1 MCTKALVKFFRFSQ
15 NCGDCVHQKS
25 IRKGV
30 INVKYKDYGTGIP
43 QHEIEALA
51 RCLLPDIEE
60 FYSSKE
66 GQKEFAEWK
75 QQQAEKKNE
84 NKPTE

>member
-1 MCTKALVKFFRFSQ
+1 MISSNLC
-15 NCGDCVHQKS
+15 
-25 IRKGV
+25 RKKEG
-30 INVKYKDYGTGIP
+30 ITIKKKDYGTGIP

-60 FYSSKE
+60 FYASEE

-84 NKPTE
+84 SKPTE